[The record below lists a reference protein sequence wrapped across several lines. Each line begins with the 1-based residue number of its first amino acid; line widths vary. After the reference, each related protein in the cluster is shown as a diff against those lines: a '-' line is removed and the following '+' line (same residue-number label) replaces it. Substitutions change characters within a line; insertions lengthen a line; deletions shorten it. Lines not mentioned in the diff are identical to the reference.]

1 MSLTFVDTLY
11 FIASINP
18 RDQWHQKALK
28 VGATLKGDLVT
39 TEAVLIE
46 LLNFFCPYG
55 SELRAKSAAVV
66 YDSLELPGVQVIEQ
80 MRDSFLSALSLY
92 NARQDKSYSLTDCMS
107 MNTMRELRIADVLT
121 HDHHFTQEGFTILIT
136 R

>member
-18 RDQWHQKALK
+18 RDQWHQKALE

-46 LLNFFCPYG
+46 LLNFFCAYG
-55 SELRAKSAAVV
+55 PEMRVKCAAVV
-66 YDSLELPGVQVIEQ
+66 DDSLPGH
-80 MRDSFLSALSLY
+80 RA
-92 NARQDKSYSLTDCMS
+92 NARL
-107 MNTMRELRIADVLT
+107 
-121 HDHHFTQEGFTILIT
+121 ILIGIEFVQCAPK
-136 R
+136 

>member
-18 RDQWHQKALK
+18 KDQWHEKALE

-46 LLNFFCPYG
+46 LLNFFCDYG
-55 SELRAKSAAVV
+55 REMRVKSAAVV
-66 YDSLELPGVQVIEQ
+66 SESLDLPGVQVIEQ
-80 MRDSFLSALSLY
+80 TRDSFLSALSLY
-92 NARQDKSYSLTDCMS
+92 TARQDKSYSLTDCMS
-107 MNTMRELRIADVLT
+107 MNTMRELGIANVLT
-121 HDHHFTQEGFTILIT
+121 HDRHFTQEGFVVLL
-136 R
+136 

>member
-18 RDQWHQKALK
+18 KDQWHEKALE

-46 LLNFFCPYG
+46 LLNFFCAYG
-55 SELRAKSAAVV
+55 PEMRVKCAAVV
-66 YDSLELPGVQVIEQ
+66 DDSLDLPGVQVIEQ
-80 MRDSFLSALSLY
+80 TRGSFLSALSLY
-92 NARQDKSYSLTDCMS
+92 NARQDKGYSLTDCMS
-107 MNTMRELRIADVLT
+107 MNTMRELGITDVLT
-121 HDHHFTQEGFTILIT
+121 HDHHFTQEAFNVLL
-136 R
+136 

>member
-11 FIASINP
+11 FIAAINP
-18 RDQWHQKALK
+18 RDQWHQQALE

-46 LLNFFCPYG
+46 LLNFFCAYG
-55 SELRAKSAAVV
+55 PEMRANSAAVV
-66 YDSLELPGVQVIEQ
+66 YDSLALPGVQVIEQ
-80 MRDSFLSALSLY
+80 TRDSFLSALSLY
-92 NARQDKSYSLTDCMS
+92 NTRQDKSYSLTDCMS

-121 HDHHFTQEGFTILIT
+121 HDHHFTQEGFNALL
-136 R
+136 

>member
-18 RDQWHQKALK
+18 RDQWHQKALE

-46 LLNFFCPYG
+46 LLNFFSAYG
-55 SELRAKSAAVV
+55 HEMRVKSAAVV
-66 YDSLELPGVQVIEQ
+66 YDSLDLPGVQVIEQ
-80 MRDSFLSALSLY
+80 TRESFLSALSLY
-92 NARQDKSYSLTDCMS
+92 NARQDKSYSMTDCMS

-121 HDHHFTQEGFTILIT
+121 HDRHFTQEGFNVLL
-136 R
+136 

>member
-18 RDQWHQKALK
+18 KDQWHEKALE

-46 LLNFFCPYG
+46 LLNFFCAYG
-55 SELRAKSAAVV
+55 PEMRAKSAAVV
-66 YDSLELPGVQVIEQ
+66 YDALDLPGVKVIEQ
-80 MRDSFLSALSLY
+80 TRDSFLSALSLY
-92 NARQDKSYSLTDCMS
+92 NARQDKGYSLTDCMS
-107 MNTMRELRIADVLT
+107 MNTMRELQIADVLT
-121 HDHHFTQEGFTILIT
+121 HDHHFTQEGFNVLL
-136 R
+136 

>member
-1 MSLTFVDTLY
+1 MRLTFVDTLY

-18 RDQWHQKALK
+18 RDQWHQKALE

-46 LLNFFCPYG
+46 LLNFFAAYG
-55 SELRAKSAAVV
+55 HEMRVKSAAVV
-66 YDSLELPGVQVIEQ
+66 YDSLDLPGVQVIEQ
-80 MRDSFLSALSLY
+80 TRDSFLSALSLY

-107 MNTMRELRIADVLT
+107 MNTMRDLRIADVLT
-121 HDHHFTQEGFTILIT
+121 HDRHFTQEGFNVML
-136 R
+136 

>member
-18 RDQWHQKALK
+18 RDQWHQKALD
-28 VGATLKGDLVT
+28 VGAMLRGDLVT

-46 LLNFFCPYG
+46 MLNFFSAYG
-55 SELRAKSAAVV
+55 PEMRARSAAIV
-66 YDSLELPGVQVIEQ
+66 YTSLDLPGVQVIEQ
-80 MRDSFLSALSLY
+80 TRDSFLSALSFY

-107 MNTMRELRIADVLT
+107 MNMMRELRIDDVLT
-121 HDHHFTQEGFTILIT
+121 RDHHFTQEGFNVLL
-136 R
+136 

>member
-18 RDQWHQKALK
+18 RDQWHPKALQ

-46 LLNFFCPYG
+46 LLNFFCAYG
-55 SELRAKSAAVV
+55 PEMRAKSAAVV
-66 YDSLELPGVQVIEQ
+66 YDALDLPGVQVIEQ
-80 MRDSFLSALSLY
+80 TRDSFLSALSLF
-92 NARQDKSYSLTDCMS
+92 NARQDKGYSLTDCMS
-107 MNTMRELRIADVLT
+107 MNTMRELQIADGLS
-121 HDHHFTQEGFTILIT
+121 HDHHFTQEGFNMLL
-136 R
+136 

>member
-18 RDQWHQKALK
+18 RDQWHQKALE

-39 TEAVLIE
+39 TEAVMIE
-46 LLNFFCPYG
+46 LLNFFCTYG
-55 SELRAKSAAVV
+55 PELRAKSAAVV

-92 NARQDKSYSLTDCMS
+92 NAAPR
-107 MNTMRELRIADVLT
+107 
-121 HDHHFTQEGFTILIT
+121 
-136 R
+136 